1 MTKNEFSRLMEKGI
15 LFLDGATGS
24 NLIEAGMPRGL
35 CTEKWIC
42 ENPDILLTLQK
53 AYVEA
58 GSDILYAPTFA
69 ANRLT
74 LESHGLENE
83 TEQINK
89 TLAALSIKAAD
100 GKALVA
106 GDITTTGKFLAP
118 QGDLSYDKLLGIY
131 AEQITYL
138 ADSGVDLLVAE
149 TMIGIDETLA
159 ALDAAA
165 SICSL
170 PIMCT
175 LTVESDGSLFTGG
188 SIFEAA
194 AILTEMGADAIG
206 VNCSSGPD
214 QLECIIRNLSAITDL
229 PVIAKPNAGLPQILP
244 DGSAHYNMQADEFAD
259 SMKCLKDAGAKILGG
274 CCGTTPEYIR
284 KMKELIKA

>member
-24 NLIEAGMPRGL
+24 NLIEAGMPRGI

-42 ENPDILLTLQK
+42 ENPEILLELQK
-53 AYVEA
+53 AYIKA
-58 GSDILYAPTFA
+58 GSDVLYAPTFA
-69 ANRLT
+69 ANRMT
-74 LESHGLENE
+74 LETHGLGDE

-89 TLAALSIKAAD
+89 TLAALTIKAAD

-118 QGDLSYDKLLGIY
+118 QGDLSYDTLLGIY

-206 VNCSSGPD
+206 INCSSGPD
-214 QLECIIRNLSAITDL
+214 QLESIIRNLSTITNI
-229 PVIAKPNAGLPQILP
+229 PVIAKPNAGLPEILA
-244 DGSAHYNMQADEFAD
+244 DGTAYYSMGADEFAR
-259 SMKCLKDAGAKILGG
+259 SMKRLKDSGARILGG
-274 CCGTTPEYIR
+274 CCGTKPEYIR
-284 KMKELIKA
+284 KMKELM

>member
-24 NLIEAGMPRGL
+24 NLIEAGMPRGI

-42 ENPDILLTLQK
+42 ENPEILLELQK
-53 AYVEA
+53 AYIEA
-58 GSDILYAPTFA
+58 GSDVLYAPTFA
-69 ANRLT
+69 ANRMT
-74 LESHGLENE
+74 LESHGLGDE

-89 TLAALSIKAAD
+89 TLAALTIKAAD

-118 QGDLSYDKLLGIY
+118 QGDLSYDTLLGIY

-206 VNCSSGPD
+206 INCSSGPD
-214 QLECIIRNLSAITDL
+214 QLESIIRNLSTITNI
-229 PVIAKPNAGLPQILP
+229 PVIAKPNAGLPEILA
-244 DGSAHYNMQADEFAD
+244 DGTAHYSMGADEFAR
-259 SMKCLKDAGAKILGG
+259 SMKSLKDSGARILGG
-274 CCGTTPEYIR
+274 CCGTKPEYIR
-284 KMKELIKA
+284 KMKELI

>member
-1 MTKNEFSRLMEKGI
+1 MTKNEFSRLMDKGI

-24 NLIEAGMPRGL
+24 NLIEAGMPRGI

-42 ENPDILLTLQK
+42 ENPEILLGLQK
-53 AYVEA
+53 AYIEA
-58 GSDILYAPTFA
+58 GSDVLYAPTFA
-69 ANRLT
+69 ANRMT
-74 LESHGLENE
+74 LESHGLGDE

-89 TLAALSIKAAD
+89 ALAALTIKAAD

-118 QGDLSYDKLLGIY
+118 QGDLSYDTLLGIY

-170 PIMCT
+170 PIICT

-214 QLECIIRNLSAITDL
+214 QLESIIRNLSAITNI
-229 PVIAKPNAGLPQILP
+229 PIIAKPNAGLPEILA
-244 DGSAHYNMQADEFAD
+244 DGTAHYSMGADEFAR
-259 SMKCLKDAGAKILGG
+259 SMKRLKDSGARILGG
-274 CCGTTPEYIR
+274 CCGTKPEYIR
-284 KMKELIKA
+284 KMKELM